1 MDLEGYETL
10 IVAKHSQADAPGA
23 LFIAAVLLATV
34 LNPLNSSTISVALP
48 VLLGQFHAGAQDLVW
63 LISAYYFGSALAQ
76 PVFGKLGDQFGYRPF
91 AYLGLALLAVP
102 TLLAPFSPS
111 FGWLVGWRVAQA
123 IGTSMLYPSAIG
135 LVRVHR
141 DRDLGRILGWIGM
154 AVGVALAVGP
164 SLAGAILALVGWRG
178 IFWLNAPLIAMIAI
192 LLHRGLRGHAERA
205 GTSTPAVTA
214 IDLPGIGLLAASL
227 GLLLAASAL
236 PGDPTAP
243 WLLLAGVAMVPWLW
257 TVEGRAKAPA
267 FDVRLLKRRPF
278 ALAGVITVLAN
289 FVMYV
294 VLYGLPSLLE
304 TERGLSPLASGLLLL
319 GFAGVLA
326 IVSPVAGRLAQ
337 GRQRRRPLIWAGAL
351 LLLGCLM
358 LLRLLSMPLGSVF
371 LALALIGVSFALS
384 NVLLQKL
391 TLENAPAEAAGSAS
405 GLYTLLRYL
414 GTMGSS
420 VAIAA
425 ALGQGHDSALL
436 LFSLAGL
443 AAAGSLVF
451 AFTVRDTAA
460 A

>member
-1 MDLEGYETL
+1 MDAVIDRERSRATE
-10 IVAKHSQADAPGA
+10 PGA
-23 LFIAAVLLATV
+23 LFIAAILLATV

-111 FGWLVGWRVAQA
+111 FGWLVAWRVAQA

-135 LVRVHR
+135 LVRLHR

-178 IFWLNAPLIAMIAI
+178 IFWLNAPLIVLIA
-192 LLHRGLRGHAERA
+192 LLLRLGLRGHAERTGA
-205 GTSTPAVTA
+205 MRPAAA
-214 IDLPGIGLLAASL
+214 IDVAGIGLLATSL

-236 PGDPTAP
+236 PRDPVAP
-243 WLLLAGVAMVPWLW
+243 WLLLGGVAVVPWLW

-267 FDVRLLKRRPF
+267 FDVALLRRRPF
-278 ALAGVITVLAN
+278 ALAGVITILAY

-304 TERGLSPLASGLLLL
+304 TERGMSPLASGLLLL

-326 IVSPVAGRLAQ
+326 VSSPFAGRLAQ
-337 GRQRRRPLIWAGAL
+337 GTLRRVPLVWAGAL
-351 LLLGCLM
+351 LLLGCLI
-358 LLRLLSMPLGSVF
+358 LIEAISAPLAVLVG
-371 LALALIGVSFALS
+371 ALALIGVSFALS

-391 TLENAPAEAAGSAS
+391 TLENAPAASAGSAS

-425 ALGQGHDSALL
+425 ALGRGPVSAAL
-436 LFSLAGL
+436 LFSV
-443 AAAGSLVF
+443 AAAAALGSLLVSLV
-451 AFTVRDTAA
+451 VRDAKCTV
-460 A
+460 

>member
-1 MDLEGYETL
+1 MDAVIDRERSRATE
-10 IVAKHSQADAPGA
+10 PGA
-23 LFIAAVLLATV
+23 LFIAAILLATV

-48 VLLGQFHAGAQDLVW
+48 VLLGQFHAGTQDLVW

-91 AYLGLALLAVP
+91 AYLGLALLAMP

-111 FGWLVGWRVAQA
+111 FAWLVAWRVAQA

-135 LVRVHR
+135 LVRQHR
-141 DRDLGRILGWIGM
+141 DHDLGRILGWIGM

-178 IFWLNAPLIAMIAI
+178 IFWLNAPLIALIAI
-192 LLHRGLRGHAERA
+192 LLHRGLRGHPERTDA
-205 GTSTPAVTA
+205 MRPAAA
-214 IDLPGIGLLAASL
+214 IDAAGVGLLATSL

-236 PGDPTAP
+236 PHDPVAP
-243 WLLLAGVAMVPWLW
+243 WLFLGGMAVVPWLW
-257 TVEGRAKAPA
+257 TVEKRAKAPA
-267 FDVRLLKRRPF
+267 FDVSLLRRRPF

-304 TERGLSPLASGLLLL
+304 TDRGMSPLASGLLLL
-319 GFAGVLA
+319 GFAGVLVIA
-326 IVSPVAGRLAQ
+326 SPFAGRLAQ
-337 GRQRRRPLIWAGAL
+337 GRLRRVPLLWAGAL
-351 LLLGCLM
+351 LLLGSLI
-358 LLRLLSMPLGSVF
+358 LIEAIAAPLVVLVG
-371 LALALIGVSFALS
+371 ALALIGVSFALS

-391 TLENAPAEAAGSAS
+391 TLENAPTASAGSAS

-420 VAIAA
+420 VVIAA
-425 ALGQGHDSALL
+425 ALGRGPGSATL
-436 LFSLAGL
+436 LFSV
-443 AAAGSLVF
+443 AAAAALGSLLVSLVVKD
-451 AFTVRDTAA
+451 AKSAV
-460 A
+460 